1 MDGSADIE
9 ANMPRGSTQLE
20 EPVATAA
27 RMPTAGTDGGT
38 SDGIPVVFKVRLCS
52 VQHRCGCVDA
62 SSVYKWTGC
71 PVQPSF
77 CHQRVCSVPSRPP
90 SKVAETCDARK
101 RTVHVIHSALFCV
114 SYGAL
119 LAMGCLWTYSSLR
132 WLEQLFI
139 LLAQNSV
146 AVSSMHK
153 RCHLPHLN
161 SPQTDFCKLRL
172 ATDSA
177 AVHSCSL
184 QVSRGVTEPACP
196 SLSQA
201 SSQRSHSPANRMPC
215 LNHQK
220 DPSGALCLTG
230 SDA

>member
-1 MDGSADIE
+1 MAAHRTAYPLFLKCGFALCNIDAAVWMRLQFINGQDVLSSHSAI
-9 ANMPRGSTQLE
+9 L
-20 EPVATAA
+20 
-27 RMPTAGTDGGT
+27 
-38 SDGIPVVFKVRLCS
+38 
-52 VQHRCGCVDA
+52 
-62 SSVYKWTGC
+62 
-71 PVQPSF
+71 SF

-161 SPQTDFCKLRL
+161 SP
-172 ATDSA
+172 
-177 AVHSCSL
+177 
-184 QVSRGVTEPACP
+184 
-196 SLSQA
+196 
-201 SSQRSHSPANRMPC
+201 
-215 LNHQK
+215 
-220 DPSGALCLTG
+220 
-230 SDA
+230 